1 MPTDRR
7 ALLVFLGLFVCFFA
21 AYNIPS
27 PGLGKLFASVAT
39 SVGNALV
46 SRPKPSEGLEL
57 EFRTAYDDPH
67 VDATQ
72 KDLSWSTILEA
83 RNPMTRSG
91 TRVHINLRKSIYVPM
106 ALFTALALAAPIW
119 KGRRGLIVLSAGI
132 GLLLVPILAWIVA
145 PTLAVLYEAM
155 VIDLSPFEQRALR
168 FAYAVMEPPGMIYA
182 IPFLVWAALV
192 WRTRPREPDAPP
204 PAQLCANAEDA

>member
-7 ALLVFLGLFVCFFA
+7 AAFLFLGLFACFFA

-46 SRPKPSEGLEL
+46 SRPKPYEGLEL
-57 EFRTAYDDPH
+57 EFRTAYDDPRA
-67 VDATQ
+67 DPTQ
-72 KDLSWSTILEA
+72 KDLAWTTILEA
-83 RNPMTRSG
+83 RNPTTRNE

-132 GLLLVPILAWIVA
+132 GLLLVPILVWIIA
-145 PTLAVLYEAM
+145 PTLAVLYEAV
-155 VIDLSPFEQRALR
+155 VIDLGPFEQGALR
-168 FAYAVMEPPGMIYA
+168 FAYAVTQPPGMIYA

-192 WRTRPREPDAPP
+192 WRTRPKEPDAPP
-204 PAQLCANAEDA
+204 QTQLCANAEDG